1 MAITNGY
8 ATLAEVKAAL
18 RITDTVDDSL
28 IEIAIESASRAID
41 TYTGRY
47 FYNAGT
53 AVRYFVA
60 DSGFYTTID
69 DAVTITEVATSDNI
83 DGVYGSVWAET
94 DYQKEPLN
102 NVSGGITGWPT
113 TALRAINS
121 RIFPNTGLAGWNDK
135 EATVRVTGTWGWSA
149 VPMAIKKA
157 TIYQAARFFKRDE
170 SPLGVLSSPDL
181 GFIRVGTKVDPDVAM
196 LIDPYRT
203 MRQYFG

>member
-1 MAITNGY
+1 VAITNGY

-18 RITDTVDDSL
+18 RITDSVDDSL
-28 IEIAIESASRAID
+28 IELAVESASRAID

-53 AVRYFVA
+53 ASRIFIA
-60 DSGFYTTID
+60 DSNWYTVID
-69 DAVTITEVATSDNI
+69 DAVSITEVATADDLDANFNT
-83 DGVYGSVWAET
+83 VWDSA

-113 TALRAINS
+113 TALRAVDDKV
-121 RIFPNTGLAGWNDK
+121 FPVNGQ
-135 EATVRVTGTWGWSA
+135 EACVRVTGTWGWSA
-149 VPMAIKKA
+149 VPTAIKKA

-203 MRQYFG
+203 LRQYY

>member
-18 RITDTVDDSL
+18 RITDSVDDSL
-28 IEIAIESASRAID
+28 IELAVESASRAID

-53 AVRYFVA
+53 ASRIFIA
-60 DSGFYTTID
+60 DSNWYTVID
-69 DAVTITEVATSDNI
+69 DAVSITEVATADDLDANFNT
-83 DGVYGSVWAET
+83 VWDSA

-113 TALRAINS
+113 TALRAVDDKV
-121 RIFPNTGLAGWNDK
+121 FPVNGQ
-135 EATVRVTGTWGWSA
+135 EACVRVTGTWGWSA
-149 VPMAIKKA
+149 VPTAIKKA

-203 MRQYFG
+203 LRQYY

>member
-28 IEIAIESASRAID
+28 IELAVESASRAID

-53 AVRYFVA
+53 ASRIFIA
-60 DSGFYTTID
+60 DSNWYTVID
-69 DAVTITEVATSDNI
+69 DAVSITEVATADDLDANFNT
-83 DGVYGSVWAET
+83 VWDSA

-113 TALRAINS
+113 TALRAVDDKV
-121 RIFPNTGLAGWNDK
+121 FPVNGQ
-135 EATVRVTGTWGWSA
+135 EACVRVTGTWGWSA
-149 VPMAIKKA
+149 VPTAIKKA

-203 MRQYFG
+203 LRQYY

>member
-18 RITDTVDDSL
+18 RIPSADTIDDTL
-28 IEIAIESASRAID
+28 IELAIESSSRALD

-53 AVRYFVA
+53 ATRYFVA
-60 DSGFYTTID
+60 DTNYYTVID
-69 DAVTITEVATSDNI
+69 DAITITEVATADDLDAVYDN
-83 DGVYGSVWAET
+83 VWDST

-113 TALRAINS
+113 TALRAVDDKLFPVNS
-121 RIFPNTGLAGWNDK
+121 Q
-135 EATVRVTGTWGWSA
+135 EACVKITGTWGWSA
-149 VPMAIKKA
+149 VPIAIKQA
-157 TIYQAARFFKRDE
+157 TILQAARVFKRNE

-181 GFIRVGTKVDPDVAM
+181 GFIRVGTRIDPDVAM
-196 LIDPYRT
+196 LVDPYRT
-203 MRQYFG
+203 LRQYY

>member
-1 MAITNGY
+1 MSISNGY

-18 RITDTVDDSL
+18 RIPSADTVDDSL
-28 IEIAIESASRAID
+28 IEMAVEAASRAID

-53 AVRYFVA
+53 ASRVFVA
-60 DSGFYTTID
+60 TSSYYTVID
-69 DAVTITEVATSDNI
+69 DAVSITEVATADDAN
-83 DGVYGSVWAET
+83 GTFGTVWDTA

-102 NVSGGITGWPT
+102 GVSGGITGWPT
-113 TALRAINS
+113 TALRAVDDKVFPMNGAEALI
-121 RIFPNTGLAGWNDK
+121 RI
-135 EATVRVTGTWGWSA
+135 TGTWGWSA
-149 VPMAIKKA
+149 VPLAIKKA

-203 MRQYFG
+203 MRQYY

>member
-18 RITDTVDDSL
+18 RITDSVDDSL
-28 IEIAIESASRAID
+28 IELAVESASRAID

-53 AVRYFVA
+53 ASRIFIA
-60 DSGFYTTID
+60 DSNWYTVID
-69 DAVTITEVATSDNI
+69 DAVSITEVATADDLDANFRT
-83 DGVYGSVWAET
+83 VWDSA

-113 TALRAINS
+113 TALRAVDDKV
-121 RIFPNTGLAGWNDK
+121 FPVNGQ
-135 EATVRVTGTWGWSA
+135 EACVRVTGTWGWSA
-149 VPMAIKKA
+149 VPTAIKKA

-203 MRQYFG
+203 LRQYY

>member
-18 RITDTVDDSL
+18 RISDTVDDSL
-28 IEIAIESASRAID
+28 LEMAVESASRAID

-53 AVRYFVA
+53 AARVFVA
-60 DSGFYTTID
+60 DSNFYTVID
-69 DAVTITEVATSDNI
+69 DAITITEVATADDI
-83 DGVYGSVWAET
+83 DANFSTVWDTT

-102 NVSGGITGWPT
+102 GISGGITGWPT
-113 TALRAINS
+113 TALRAIDDKV
-121 RIFPNTGLAGWNDK
+121 FPTSGTFGWK
-135 EATVRVTGTWGWSA
+135 GQEACVRVTGTWGWSA

-203 MRQYFG
+203 MRQYY